1 MFQLVNDKFER
12 PAWPA
17 LLLVLF
23 GLLLYLPGLVSL
35 PPTDR
40 DEARFAQA
48 SKQMCESG
56 DYVNIRFQD
65 EPRYK
70 KPIGIYWL
78 QAAAVNAT
86 TGPGAMVIWPYR
98 LPSLAGALLAVLL
111 TYGLGRGLV
120 GDRAA
125 FWGGMLLA
133 GCLLLT
139 VEAHLAK
146 TDAMLLA
153 AVTAMQG
160 ALGRAYLDWRQGVAP
175 KRAITLLFWVACG
188 AGILLKGPVPPA
200 IALLTIL
207 VLRVADR
214 RGGFL
219 RTLRPLSGL
228 LLMLLIVLPWFV
240 AINQV
245 SHGAFLRQA
254 VGHDL
259 LPKLIGGQ
267 ESHGAWPGFYLLL
280 FTALFWPG
288 SLLAWAA
295 FWPSW
300 RARGDAAVRFLL
312 AWLIPAWLLFEL
324 VPTKLPHYILPV
336 FPAVALLTGR
346 FLGHLQEGLAQLEG
360 RPFRVL
366 RWPILGL
373 WGLVTLLLGAGLAI
387 LPPVTGGGLSLPGLL
402 AAAAAA
408 ALLFGLPRLL
418 RRRRATELV
427 VAASLA
433 AVLVLVPALGWVLP
447 GLQGPW
453 LSNAVVT
460 ALQRHG
466 AKAPYHLATVDYRE
480 PSLVFLAG
488 TGTRMLDA
496 AAAAIFL
503 RDNPDGWVLVGDKQ
517 LPRFLDAARDAG
529 LAPAVVE
536 RISGFNYSKGR
547 RMRLNLYRTGSPVEG
562 VPKP

>member
-1 MFQLVNDKFER
+1 MFQSLNDLFER

-17 LLLVLF
+17 LLLVLLCLF
-23 GLLLYLPGLVSL
+23 LYLPGLVSL

-48 SKQMCESG
+48 SKQMVESG

-86 TGPGAMVIWPYR
+86 TGAKSTAIWPYR

-111 TYGLGRGLV
+111 TFGLGRTLV

-125 FWGGMLLA
+125 FWGALLLA

-160 ALGRAYLDWRQGVAP
+160 ALGRAYLDWRQGVTP

-219 RTLRPLSGL
+219 RALRPVSGL

-288 SLLAWAA
+288 SLFAWAA
-295 FWPSW
+295 LWPSW
-300 RARGDAAVRFLL
+300 KQRGDVAVRFLL

-324 VPTKLPHYILPV
+324 VPTKLPHYILPA
-336 FPAVALLTGR
+336 FPAIALLTGR
-346 FLGHLQEGLAQLEG
+346 FLQDLPAGLTFLER
-360 RPFRVL
+360 RPFSLL
-366 RWPILGL
+366 RWPVFGL
-373 WGLVTLLLGAGLAI
+373 WALVTLLLGAGLAI
-387 LPPVTGGGLSLPGLL
+387 LPPVAGSGISLPGLVAAG
-402 AAAAAA
+402 AAAGM
-408 ALLFGLPRLL
+408 LVWVPRLL
-418 RRRRATELV
+418 RRRRPAQLV
-427 VAASLA
+427 AA
-433 AVLVLVPALGWVLP
+433 AVLGGVLVLAPALGWVLP
-447 GLQGPW
+447 GLRTPW
-453 LSNAVVT
+453 LSNQVVA
-460 ALQRHG
+460 ALQRQG
-466 AKAPYHLATVDYRE
+466 AKAPYQLATVDYRE

-488 TGTRMLDA
+488 TATRMLDA
-496 AAAAIFL
+496 ADAATFL
-503 RDNPDGWVLVGDKQ
+503 RANPDGWVLVSDRQ
-517 LPRFLDAARDAG
+517 LSRVLDAAHGVG
-529 LAPAVVE
+529 LAPEVVE
-536 RISGFNYSKGR
+536 QIRGFNYSKGR
-547 RMRLNLYRTGSPVEG
+547 RMRLNLLRAAPPAAAGPQS
-562 VPKP
+562 